1 MTPLSATANLI
12 ACPHCGHHDSGTYCS
27 ACGKELS
34 TEHKPV
40 LAEAWEH
47 VVLDRVTD
55 LRAYLTTTAWLIVRP
70 HRFFRTAM
78 EGPARRAGHVF
89 PQPVAPALPRGVV
102 QRPVKY
108 LILSFVASLIA
119 SKLTNADVAAWIPG
133 ADDDVNNELSLL
145 FLLAYIVL
153 YGVVFHRSSGR
164 RVSAEE
170 ASVFNGY
177 LAGTNML
184 IAAAAALTP
193 ATWEPLLVV
202 EALLL
207 GYVAII
213 IPHRVLPRLY
223 PITRVRVLLA
233 QAGAATGAF
242 VILFLAL
249 AVVYVVTGAVRGLM
263 V

>member
-1 MTPLSATANLI
+1 MTQLSAAAELI
-12 ACPHCGHHDSGTYCS
+12 ACPHCGHYDSGTYCS
-27 ACGKELS
+27 ACGKELAAK
-34 TEHKPV
+34 HKPV

-47 VVLDRVTD
+47 VVVDRVTD
-55 LRAYLTTTAWLIVRP
+55 LRAYLTTTAWLIARP

-78 EGPARRAGHVF
+78 EGPAQRAGHVL
-89 PQPVAPALPRGVV
+89 PPPVAQALPRGVV

-108 LILSFVASLIA
+108 LVLSFVASLIA
-119 SKLTNADVAAWIPG
+119 SKLTNAEVAAWIPG
-133 ADDDVNNELSLL
+133 ADDDLNNELSLL

-153 YGVVFHRSSGR
+153 YGIVFHRSSGR

-193 ATWEPLLVV
+193 VTWGPLLVA

-207 GYVAII
+207 GYVAFV

-223 PITRVRVLLA
+223 PITRGRVLLA
-233 QAGAATGAF
+233 QAGAAVGAF

-249 AVVYVVTGAVRGLM
+249 AVIYVVSGAVRGLIA
-263 V
+263 